1 MCSVCLSPPLGR
13 KSSLYNIDMDWIREG
28 KLSRLSS
35 GHFDVENELKTL
47 SDLMLDLVNLSNVLH
62 SLQVGNQIRN
72 KRKPIVTGGFIGEVI
87 CGEAEEQPQGIYVEQ
102 LVGGRCANQR

>member
-1 MCSVCLSPPLGR
+1 MCLSPPLGR
-13 KSSLYNIDMDWIREG
+13 QSSLYNIDLDWIREG
-28 KLSRLSS
+28 KLSRLSAGDKS
-35 GHFDVENELKTL
+35 AAGETELKTL

-102 LVGGRCANQR
+102 LVGGRCAHQR

>member
-1 MCSVCLSPPLGR
+1 MTLQVAEKYVCSVCLSPPLGR

-47 SDLMLDLVNLSNVLH
+47 SDLMLDLVNLSNVLQ
-62 SLQVGNQIRN
+62 SLQVKKSHV
-72 KRKPIVTGGFIGEVI
+72 KRLFIH
-87 CGEAEEQPQGIYVEQ
+87 
-102 LVGGRCANQR
+102 